1 MTEADEALESESLSV
16 MMKKKTPA
24 SGDKHDYMS
33 LARYYWPDPSKP
45 DGLPYISVTGCRILN

>member
-33 LARYYWPDPSKP
+33 LARLLLAGP
-45 DGLPYISVTGCRILN
+45 VQT